1 MRLRNMMMLLM
12 FFADLNFM
20 TKRWRYLISTIISML
35 GFYLY
40 LWLPVESR
48 YFGLSLELGLVLF
61 CFWFGLGVIFDRNSS
76 YKLMV
81 VIMPLIF
88 ATGFSLFCA
97 LLPQNQF
104 YMIMLSAIF
113 GFIIYILFLI
123 ENVFLVAI
131 GFKTVPL
138 YRAAYTINLIF
149 TLFSAF
155 FVLNS
160 VLSFRWPFYVN
171 FFVTAILSII
181 LFLYQ
186 FWAIAIELPDDG
198 VNKGGWVYALV
209 AGFMMGEL
217 ALAFS
222 FWPVGVFKGSIY
234 LVSAIYVLS
243 GLFQADIKDRLFK
256 SVLVNYGLIGVG
268 IMVAIIVTNNWG

>member
-1 MRLRNMMMLLM
+1 MMWLM
-12 FFADLNFM
+12 FFRDLNIM
-20 TKRWRYLISTIISML
+20 TKRWRYFISTLLSMA

-48 YFGLSLELGLVLF
+48 YFGLALEIGLVLF
-61 CFWFGLGVIFDRNSS
+61 CFWFGLGVIFEKNTDQ
-76 YKLMV
+76 KLMV
-81 VIMPLIF
+81 IILPLVF
-88 ATGFSLFCA
+88 AAGYSLFCA
-97 LLPQNQF
+97 LLPTNQF
-104 YMIMLSAIF
+104 YMIFLSVFF
-113 GFIIYILFLI
+113 GLVIYSLFLV

-138 YRAAYTINLIF
+138 YRAAYTTSLIF

-155 FVLNS
+155 FVFNS
-160 VLSFRWPFYVN
+160 MLSFRWPFYIN
-171 FFVTAILSII
+171 FFLTGIISII

-186 FWAIAIELPDDG
+186 FWAIAIELSDDG
-198 VNKGGWVYALV
+198 ATKGKWTYALV

-222 FWPVGVFKGSIY
+222 FWPVGVFKGSVY
-234 LVSAIYVLS
+234 LVSAIYILS

-256 SVLVNYGLIGVG
+256 SVVTNYGLVG
-268 IMVAIIVTNNWG
+268 AAITVAIILTNVWG

>member
-1 MRLRNMMMLLM
+1 MS
-12 FFADLNFM
+12 
-20 TKRWRYLISTIISML
+20 KRWRYFISTLLSMV

-48 YFGLSLELGLVLF
+48 YYGLALEIGLVVF
-61 CFWFGLGVIFDRNSS
+61 CFWFGLGVIFENNIDE
-76 YKLMV
+76 KLMV
-81 VIMPLIF
+81 IILPLIF
-88 ATGFSLFCA
+88 ATGYSLFCA
-97 LLPQNQF
+97 LLPTNQF
-104 YMIMLSAIF
+104 YMIVLSAF
-113 GFIIYILFLI
+113 FAFVIYSLFLV

-138 YRAAYTINLIF
+138 YRAAYTTSLIF

-155 FVLNS
+155 FVFNS
-160 VLSFRWPFYVN
+160 ILSFRWPFYIN
-171 FFVTAILSII
+171 FLVTGMVSII

-198 VNKGGWVYALV
+198 IKKSKWTYATV

-217 ALAFS
+217 ALIFS

-234 LVSAIYVLS
+234 LVSAIYILS
-243 GLFQADIKDRLFK
+243 GLFQADIKDRLFR
-256 SVLVNYGLIGVG
+256 SVIMNYGLVG
-268 IMVAIIVTNNWG
+268 AAVTLAIILTNNWG

>member
-1 MRLRNMMMLLM
+1 MS
-12 FFADLNFM
+12 
-20 TKRWRYLISTIISML
+20 KRWHILFNIVIQA

-40 LWLPVESR
+40 LWLPVDSR
-48 YFGLSLELGLVLF
+48 YFGLALEIGLVIF
-61 CFWFGLGVIFDRNSS
+61 CFWFGLGVIFENNIDQ
-76 YKLMV
+76 KLMV
-81 VIMPLIF
+81 IILPIIF
-88 ATGFSLFCA
+88 AIGYSLFCA
-97 LLPQNQF
+97 LIPTNQF
-104 YMIMLSAIF
+104 YMLFLSAMF
-113 GFIIYILFLI
+113 GGVIYLLFLV

-138 YRAAYTINLIF
+138 YRAAYTTSLIL
-149 TLFSAF
+149 TLFSGF
-155 FVLNS
+155 FVFNS
-160 VLSFRWPFYVN
+160 LLSFRWPFYVN
-171 FFVTAILSII
+171 FLVTALVSII

-198 VNKGGWVYALV
+198 ATKGKWVYALV

-256 SVLVNYGLIGVG
+256 SVLVNNGLIGAA
-268 IMVAIIVTNNWG
+268 IIVAIILTNTWG

>member
-1 MRLRNMMMLLM
+1 MWLM
-12 FFADLNFM
+12 CLPDSNFM
-20 TKRWRYLISTIISML
+20 TKRWRYFISTVISTL
-35 GFYLY
+35 GFYLF
-40 LWLPVESR
+40 LWLPVDSR

-61 CFWFGLGVIFDRNSS
+61 CFWFGLGVIFDKHSDH
-76 YKLMV
+76 KLMV
-81 VIMPLIF
+81 TILPLIF

-97 LLPQNQF
+97 LLPTNQF
-104 YMIMLSAIF
+104 YMLLLSAIF
-113 GFIIYILFLI
+113 GFVIYLLFLV

-138 YRAAYTINLIF
+138 YRAAYTTNLIL

-155 FVLNS
+155 FLLNS

-171 FFVTAILSII
+171 FGLVAILSIV

-198 VNKGGWVYALV
+198 IGKGKWVYALV

-217 ALAFS
+217 ALIFS
-222 FWPVGVFKGSIY
+222 FWPVGVFKGAIY
-234 LVSAIYVLS
+234 MVSAIYTLS
-243 GLFQADIKDRLFK
+243 GLYQADIKDRLFRT
-256 SVLVNYGLIGVG
+256 VMVNYGLVG
-268 IMVAIIVTNNWG
+268 AAITVAIIVTNNWG